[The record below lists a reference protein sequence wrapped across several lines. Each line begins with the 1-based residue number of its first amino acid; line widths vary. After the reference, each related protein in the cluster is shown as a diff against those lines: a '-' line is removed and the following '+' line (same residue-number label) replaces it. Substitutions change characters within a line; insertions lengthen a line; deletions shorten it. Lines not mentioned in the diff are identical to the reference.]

1 MYDGGVYDVPLADFV
16 TNKYA
21 TIIPINALATDGDK
35 HSASGLVNLHC
46 EFKADGKGSSAHIV
60 NYKATVVYIVE

>member
-1 MYDGGVYDVPLADFV
+1 MYDGGVYDVPLSDFV

-21 TIIPINALATDGDK
+21 TIIPINAMATSGDL

-46 EFKADGKGSSAHIV
+46 EFKAEGKGSSAHIV